1 LRGKIKGTVSYFKL
15 LIEHSQ
21 REYEPSPE
29 HILKRMLV
37 PLCRNLDKLL
47 VEGTKNDAWLVIE
60 GLSKECKR
68 LKSYAN
74 KRNGPDS
81 R

>member
-1 LRGKIKGTVSYFKL
+1 VKKNVKSAISFFRL

-29 HILKRMLV
+29 HILKRMLL
-37 PLCRNLDKLL
+37 PLCRAFAEI
-47 VEGTKNDAWLVIE
+47 VESGTKNDAWEVIR
-60 GLSKECKR
+60 GFSRECQKV
-68 LKSYAN
+68 
-74 KRNGPDS
+74 S